1 MEDCGRCGFGAVVVE
16 TFSEALFSP
25 LSVNVARDQEAVG
38 AQPANTDCVAGDGS
52 SARDAAVHGEAEV
65 VSASSWRA
73 GLSHAAWPAS
83 FVRAGTTSLLGVT
96 CDLGT
101 SKDKCDTAAS
111 FVLACWRLAGS
122 RPCSSLAANQGTE

>member
-65 VSASSWRA
+65 VSASS
-73 GLSHAAWPAS
+73 
-83 FVRAGTTSLLGVT
+83 
-96 CDLGT
+96 
-101 SKDKCDTAAS
+101 
-111 FVLACWRLAGS
+111 
-122 RPCSSLAANQGTE
+122 